1 MKNKETEIF
10 SVISFEVGNNSVYEE
25 SVLLGELL
33 EIKKKFNQ
41 KNIDYYDKVITYLT
55 KMVVH
60 DYGLLTSFTVKH
72 LSMGVMFVS
81 FKIIEQIDSTFP
93 TSIKVFLLINF
104 RLKSW
109 LS

>member
-1 MKNKETEIF
+1 MKNRETEIF
-10 SVISFEVGNNSVYEE
+10 SVISFEVGNNSIYEE

-33 EIKKKFNQ
+33 EIKKNFSQ

-60 DYGLLTSFTVKH
+60 DYGLLTSFSVKH
-72 LSMGVMFVS
+72 LSMGVIFVS
-81 FKIIEQIDSTFP
+81 FKIIEQIDCIFP
-93 TSIKVFLLINF
+93 TSIKVFLIKYF
-104 RLKSW
+104 RLRSQ